1 MNGLKKL
8 RRTFQWEPD
17 IPSDYTEEGVEKGAK
32 LSDGLIDNP
41 DLRLFFDATHEM
53 SLDDTLRWVKEH
65 RREMSERVTAIDTDR
80 GSDIE
85 ALKDCRLNLLIH
97 ERSLNTVRHLNTL
110 LNRSNEVLEDG
121 GYIW

>member
-1 MNGLKKL
+1 MIGLRKL

-17 IPSDYTEEGVEKGAK
+17 IPSDYTEKGVEKGAK
-32 LSDGLIDNP
+32 LSDGFIDNP

-53 SLDDTLRWVKEH
+53 SLDDTLTWLREH
-65 RREMSERVTAIDTDR
+65 RGEMSERVTAIDTDC

-110 LNRSNEVLEDG
+110 LNRSN
-121 GYIW
+121 